1 MEPELYR
8 VGAPAR
14 HAQTA
19 EGGVGMTASLR
30 DARARSE
37 RQVELDVARGIAVL
51 LMVCVHVQEVL
62 SHSAVQY
69 SLFGCIVEFVTGFP
83 AAPLFMIVM
92 GVGTV
97 YSRRQDAGY
106 AIGRG
111 ASLLLLA
118 YVLSAA
124 RGYIP
129 WSLGIKLG
137 FLARDAVPYGD
148 VLQSLLEVD
157 ILHFAGLCFILI
169 GVLRAA
175 KVPWGAYPVVGLVL
189 GGLNYL
195 VRGISVGQA
204 HLDSILG
211 LFWGASET
219 SYFPFLS
226 WVMYPM
232 VGVAFGHIL
241 KNSSD
246 KRRLYLQSLLAGSA
260 VFLIAMCVSG
270 FRFMYYMGFPEEHAY
285 VYYHQDLIANAVNG
299 SLALVWLCVV
309 YFLSGVFPAAVSQKL
324 LYWSRELT
332 PIYVIHWV
340 LIGWL
345 ALLTGFNRLMYW
357 QTILA
362 MTVVIVAADRIAAV
376 YADWRRRRRAAKA
389 GAAAR

>member
-1 MEPELYR
+1 MN
-8 VGAPAR
+8 V
-14 HAQTA
+14 
-19 EGGVGMTASLR
+19 SLR
-30 DARARSE
+30 DERARGE
-37 RQVELDVARGIAVL
+37 RQVELDIGKGFAVL
-51 LMVCVHVQEVL
+51 LMICVHVQEAL
-62 SHSAVQY
+62 SHSVVQY

-83 AAPLFMIVM
+83 AAPLFMFVM

-111 ASLLLLA
+111 ASLLLMA
-118 YVLSAA
+118 YLLNAA

-129 WSLGIKLG
+129 WALGIKLG
-137 FLARDAVPYGD
+137 FLAQDAVPYGD

-195 VRGISVGQA
+195 VCGISTGQA
-204 HLDSILG
+204 YADSILG
-211 LFWGASET
+211 LLWGASET

-232 VGVAFGHIL
+232 AGIAFGHIL

-246 KRRLYLQSLLAGSA
+246 RRRLYMQSLLAGCA
-260 VFLIAMCVSG
+260 VLLIAMCVSG
-270 FRFMYYMGFPEEHAY
+270 FRFMYYMGFPEENAY

-299 SLALVWLCVV
+299 SLALIWLSVL
-309 YFLSGVFPAAVSQKL
+309 YFVSGSFPAAVRDKL
-324 LYWSRELT
+324 LYWSKELT

-345 ALLTGFNRLMYW
+345 ALLIGFNQLMFW

-362 MTVVIVAADRIAAV
+362 MAIIVVAADRITAA
-376 YADWRRRRRAAKA
+376 YADWRGRSAAS
-389 GAAAR
+389 GQR

>member
-1 MEPELYR
+1 MN
-8 VGAPAR
+8 VGL
-14 HAQTA
+14 HNQ
-19 EGGVGMTASLR
+19 
-30 DARARSE
+30 RARGG
-37 RQVELDVARGIAVL
+37 RQVELDIAKGIAVL
-51 LMVCVHVQEVL
+51 LMICVHVQEVL
-62 SHSAVQY
+62 SHSAVQH
-69 SLFGCIVEFVTGFP
+69 SLFGNIVEFVTGFP
-83 AAPLFMIVM
+83 AAPLFMLVM

-111 ASLLLLA
+111 ASLLLMA
-118 YVLSAA
+118 YLLSAA

-137 FLARDAVPYGD
+137 LLAQDAVPYGD
-148 VLQSLLEVD
+148 VVQSLLEVD

-175 KVPWGAYPVVGLVL
+175 KVPWGAYPVVGLML

-195 VRGISVGQA
+195 VRGIGTGHA
-204 HLDSILG
+204 YLDSILG
-211 LFWGASET
+211 LFWGTGET

-232 VGVAFGHIL
+232 AGVAFGHIL
-241 KNSSD
+241 KDSCD
-246 KRRLYLQSLLAGSA
+246 ERRLYMQSLLAGCVVLLA
-260 VFLIAMCVSG
+260 AMCISG

-285 VYYHQDLIANAVNG
+285 VYYHEDLIGNAVNG
-299 SLALVWLCVV
+299 SLALIWLSVL
-309 YFLSGVFPAAVSQKL
+309 YFASGAFPAVAYQKL

-345 ALLTGFNRLMYW
+345 ALFVGFGQFMFW

-362 MTVVIVAADRIAAV
+362 MSIIVVSADRIAAA
-376 YADWRRRRRAAKA
+376 YAGWRGKRRDRLVMRGRTA
-389 GAAAR
+389 

>member
-1 MEPELYR
+1 
-8 VGAPAR
+8 
-14 HAQTA
+14 
-19 EGGVGMTASLR
+19 MTASLR
-30 DARARSE
+30 DARVGGE
-37 RQVELDVARGIAVL
+37 RQVELDIGKGIAVL
-51 LMVCVHVQEVL
+51 LMICVHVQEVL
-62 SHSAVQY
+62 SHSAVQR
-69 SLFGCIVEFVTGFP
+69 SMFGNIVEFVTGFP
-83 AAPLFMIVM
+83 AAPLFMFVM

-111 ASLLLLA
+111 ASLLLMA
-118 YVLSAA
+118 YLLRAA

-137 FLARDAVPYGD
+137 LLAQDAVPYGD
-148 VLQSLLEVD
+148 VVQSLLEVD

-175 KVPWGAYPVVGLVL
+175 KVPWGAYPVVGLML

-195 VRGISVGQA
+195 VRGIGTGHA
-204 HLDSILG
+204 YLDSILG
-211 LFWGASET
+211 LFWGTGET

-241 KNSSD
+241 RDSRD
-246 KRRLYLQSLLAGSA
+246 KRRLYLQSLLAGCLVLLA
-260 VFLIAMCVSG
+260 AMCVSG

-285 VYYHQDLIANAVNG
+285 VYYHQDLIGNAVNG
-299 SLALVWLCVV
+299 SLALVWLAVL
-309 YFLSGVFPAAVSQKL
+309 YFASGAFPAVVRHKL

-345 ALLTGFNRLMYW
+345 ALFIGFNQLMFW

-362 MTVVIVAADRIAAV
+362 MAMIVVAADRIAAA
-376 YADWRRRRRAAKA
+376 YAGWRGKRRAAKA
-389 GAAAR
+389 GATAR